1 MTAHMQSVMQ
11 QHRKYGPAVTDW
23 NVLHGNNVGKKLWN
37 IVSRHLCAFTGWC
50 IQVSMCLERILY
62 HPHWPPNE
70 VPLCMYVCMYVCQQ
84 VKSDLECRQIDKVP
98 VVRSQKVKGQG
109 HRVTK
114 SKNTWWTKLACIIGT
129 VDDVSHS
136 CHIGTVF
143 FGSLCGNILSCEFYW
158 WANGT
163 CLLLLNRKFLPCSF
177 SVRDFPIE

>member
-1 MTAHMQSVMQ
+1 MKYSVETPMCIYQ
-11 QHRKYGPAVTDW
+11 MMYSSIH
-23 NVLHGNNVGKKLWN
+23 
-37 IVSRHLCAFTGWC
+37 VSRKNTLSPTLTTQWGAT
-50 IQVSMCLERILY
+50 L
-62 HPHWPPNE
+62 
-70 VPLCMYVCMYVCQQ
+70 YVCMYVCQQ
-84 VKSDLECRQIDKVP
+84 VKSDLECRQINKVP

-158 WANGT
+158 WANRT
-163 CLLLLNRKFLPCSF
+163 CLLLLNRKFLPRSF